1 MEYSIASD
9 GTSVPRGFSDSAD
22 LSRSFSIASPAGES
36 SLRDSEMLTVRRS
49 VRGDGVLAGDDFCGE
64 IDLARSFG

>member
-1 MEYSIASD
+1 
-9 GTSVPRGFSDSAD
+9 
-22 LSRSFSIASPAGES
+22 
-36 SLRDSEMLTVRRS
+36 MLTVRRS